1 MTTPTIHSYQRCN
14 ATSDRT
20 SAWFVYGE
28 SGAYLGERQ
37 WRPFAAVL
45 RDEVESGPAYWI
57 AIPGPAFPSPFPFTA
72 AHAADLD
79 ADGEIPTGIGR
90 TREAAVEA
98 LAKRMA
104 PST

>member
-1 MTTPTIHSYQRCN
+1 MNIPTIHSYQRCN

-28 SGAYLGERQ
+28 SGTYVGERQ

-57 AIPGPAFPSPFPFTA
+57 AIPGPAFPAPFPYSA
-72 AHAADLD
+72 KHAVDRV
-79 ADGEIPTGIGR
+79 PVTGIGR
-90 TREAAVEA
+90 TREAAIADLVRNQSKE
-98 LAKRMA
+98 
-104 PST
+104 S